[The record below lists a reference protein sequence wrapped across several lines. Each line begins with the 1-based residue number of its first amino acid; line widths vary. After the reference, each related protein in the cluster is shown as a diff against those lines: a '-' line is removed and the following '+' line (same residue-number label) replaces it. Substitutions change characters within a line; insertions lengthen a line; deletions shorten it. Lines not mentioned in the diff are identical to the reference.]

1 MKNSNLKSKSQIY
14 QMKNKSSYYAIDQ
27 SGKVEHT
34 SKATVVC
41 LANSKCLTVKISAVQ
56 KQRLIATMKELEYP
70 KHFYIYKIFATF
82 IFILLKKEGI
92 KRVIIDKEYPGH
104 ESVIKDTLIYLF
116 AKNNLDLPEIEFG
129 LIGKKVQAHIKG
141 LRTYQ
146 AREKPTIIATAKNIL
161 ELLYERYKK
170 GWRSRSSRDNP

>member
-1 MKNSNLKSKSQIY
+1 MKRPKKTIKRSENLIFK
-14 QMKNKSSYYAIDQ
+14 IDQ

-34 SKATVVC
+34 SKTTVVC
-41 LANSKCLTVKISAVQ
+41 LANGKCLTVKISAVQ

-82 IFILLKKEGI
+82 IFILLKQEGI

-116 AKNNLDLPEIEFG
+116 AKNNLNLPEIEFG
-129 LIGKKVQAHIKG
+129 LVGKKVQAHIKG

-146 AREKPTIIATAKNIL
+146 GREKPTIIVTARSVL